1 MILYFSGTGN
11 SKYVA
16 KRIADALGDEIVNLN
31 DRIKA
36 SDTGLSLGGHTARRR
51 IPSCGQPEVVCA
63 GHGSAAG
70 EAGTCGNGEARY
82 RQFQVRSDPD
92 CIAARR
98 TRHFS
103 GVPYEQ
109 SQLDHSCAGRQRA
122 RRNDRAAVGR
132 EL

>member
-51 IPSCGQPEVVCA
+51 IPSCGQPEVVCV

-70 EAGTCGNGEARY
+70 QAGASWNGEARY
-82 RQFQVRSDPD
+82 RQF
-92 CIAARR
+92 
-98 TRHFS
+98 
-103 GVPYEQ
+103 
-109 SQLDHSCAGRQRA
+109 
-122 RRNDRAAVGR
+122 
-132 EL
+132 